1 MDDAVARRLA
11 AAGLVSPVLDAAAI
25 GADATMRDELDAS
38 LDQLIGAGDVPEQPP
53 FDPRNP
59 S

>member
-1 MDDAVARRLA
+1 MDSPVVERLA
-11 AAGLVSPVLDAAAI
+11 AAGLNSPILDHTAIAADAA
-25 GADATMRDELDAS
+25 MRDDLDSS
-38 LDQLIGAGDVPEQPP
+38 LDPLIGVGDAPEQPP

>member
-1 MDDAVARRLA
+1 VGDSVAERLA

-25 GADATMRDELDAS
+25 ADDAAMRDELDAS
-38 LDQLIGAGDVPEQPP
+38 LDPLIGPGDVAAQPP